1 MLKVILHKARNVPV
15 LIFRLMLLCALSGH
29 AAAEII
35 DEISLRTDAKGE
47 IDAMI
52 KFTVPVQY
60 VRHFPVR
67 TSLDLAIYFNI
78 IGNVP
83 RSVWQNYE
91 SYRSPPSGHILADHI
106 LGFTVTTRDLN
117 TGPKIE
123 VHFKHP
129 AEFSVT
135 AGNTDRSILLHIKPD
150 TAPQK
155 PAAAL
160 PPPPPQGVPA
170 QLGGKDDLPVFPRI
184 EQAAAETAASQPVE
198 ALTLAEQIKRANN
211 QAAVMMAKG
220 RDALLAGQ
228 MFAAIEAF
236 NNVLNLPPNKYS
248 PDAQIWIGVARE
260 RTGQIAKAKL
270 EYELYLKLYPDG
282 TEVRWV
288 RERLVKLYRIQAA
301 QPVAKPGA
309 AAVQAKHTEF
319 QTTTYGSLSMYYYHG
334 ASQTDTVVS
343 IGGTQTPTTLSL
355 TDQSSLISNVSM
367 TARSYNNEFDNRLV
381 FQDFYA
387 ASYLPGQKNRNRL
400 NAAYYDV
407 KNRIL
412 NYSARIGRQSAFGG
426 GVLGRF
432 DGLSAGY
439 GFLPNWRANIA
450 VGRMSDF
457 VPESRPAFYS
467 ASLDFGVGDPLG
479 GSVYAINQNAGSIPD
494 RKATGGYLRYFEQGG
509 TAMAM
514 LDYDTQF
521 KQLNMLT
528 LQGTLHQ
535 ESGTDYNFLLDRRK
549 SPILSIR
556 NAVTGTTATV
566 DTLLQNGW
574 TQDDLL
580 MLAKSRTAIS
590 NLAMFGVTR
599 RIQEKWQVGSDITVS
614 NTSGME
620 ASGTLIPDGTT
631 GLEGYVPATA
641 SSGNAWTIS
650 GRASGSDVISM
661 RDISMFSLSYST
673 SPFVKG
679 KSLLLFY
686 RSFMSELWTL
696 DSSLRMYWQTDNSGG
711 KVSTITP
718 VLKVGYQIRNSL
730 MLEAEGGVDR
740 TRVTPA
746 GLPSSN
752 TIRKYSSF
760 GFRLDF

>member
-1 MLKVILHKARNVPV
+1 MLNVILHKTRSVPV
-15 LIFRLMLLCALSGH
+15 LILRLLLLCTLSGH

-35 DEISLRTDAKGE
+35 DEISLRTDARGE
-47 IDAMI
+47 IDAII
-52 KFTVPVQY
+52 KFTVPIQY

-67 TSLDLAIYFNI
+67 KSLDLEIYFNI

-91 SYRSPPSGHILADHI
+91 SYRSPPSGHVLADHI

-123 VHFKHP
+123 VHFRHP

-155 PAAAL
+155 PAAL
-160 PPPPPQGVPA
+160 PPAPPQRAPA
-170 QLGGKDDLPVFPRI
+170 QVGGKDDLPFFPRI
-184 EQAAAETAASQPVE
+184 EQPAAEPAASQPVE
-198 ALTLAEQIKRANN
+198 VLTLSEQINRANN

-248 PDAQIWIGVARE
+248 PDAQIWIGIARE

-301 QPVAKPGA
+301 QPAAKPGA
-309 AAVQAKHTEF
+309 ATGQIERTEF

-432 DGLSAGY
+432 DGLNAGY

-457 VPESRPAFYS
+457 VPESKPVFYS
-467 ASLDFGVGDPLG
+467 ASLDFGVGNPLG
-479 GSVYAINQNAGSIPD
+479 GSVYAINQNAGGITD
-494 RKATGGYLRYFEQGG
+494 RQATGGYLRYFEQGS

-535 ESGTDYNFLLDRRK
+535 ESRADYNFLLDRRK

-556 NAVTGTTATV
+556 NAVTGTTAKV

-590 NLAMFGVTR
+590 NLAMFGVTW

-650 GRASGSDVISM
+650 GRVSGSDVISM
-661 RDISMFSLSYST
+661 RDISMCSLSYST

-679 KSLLLFY
+679 ESLLLFY
-686 RSFMSELWTL
+686 RSFISELWTL
-696 DSSLRMYWQTDNSGG
+696 DSSLRLYRQTDNSGG
-711 KVSTITP
+711 KVSTVTP

-730 MLEAEGGVDR
+730 MLEAEGGVDG
-740 TRVTPA
+740 TKVAPA

-752 TIRKYSSF
+752 TTRKYFSF
-760 GFRLDF
+760 GFRLDI